1 MYIEVL
7 NEKRLKVELLLEDM
21 QKLNID
27 RNSFL
32 IKDINAKRA
41 LKSILKDAYMQTGF
55 DIFNAQLT
63 VEIFPTIDDGCLI
76 IFTRKMPRRFK
87 ATAIKERCVF
97 AFSSIDNLLDCLK
110 IILHKES
117 LMQSVV
123 YRLKSTYYL
132 VLDNRLRFDKSIMLV
147 IDEFSNGKSNILK
160 SYLDEHAELIFKKI

>member
-41 LKSILKDAYMQTGF
+41 LKSILKDAYLQTGF

-76 IFTRKMPRRFK
+76 IFTRK
-87 ATAIKERCVF
+87 I
-97 AFSSIDNLLDCLK
+97 
-110 IILHKES
+110 
-117 LMQSVV
+117 
-123 YRLKSTYYL
+123 
-132 VLDNRLRFDKSIMLV
+132 
-147 IDEFSNGKSNILK
+147 
-160 SYLDEHAELIFKKI
+160 